1 MMACSCSLI
10 PSKQIEV
17 ISKPIER
24 TIVQPIMPRQID
36 LKDPYWYVVSDKNIE
51 EFLER
56 VEKDQ
61 GQLVFVAMSV
71 SDYELMSYNMQELKR
86 YINELKE
93 VVVYYRKVGLSLI
106 KKFEGCELE
115 AYKCAAGVWTIG
127 YGSTKGV
134 KEGDTLTEEE
144 TDSLLLHEM
153 DEYEG
158 YVLEAVEMPLS
169 QHQFDA
175 IVSWTFNLGPSNL
188 NASTMLKVL
197 NKGDYE
203 DVPAQIKRWNK
214 AGGKVLEGLVR
225 RREAEALLFEGKE
238 WHQV

>member
-1 MMACSCSLI
+1 MNLKKLLSI
-10 PSKQIEV
+10 IEKLLQKKRNKDMK
-17 ISKPIER
+17 IS
-24 TIVQPIMPRQID
+24 
-36 LKDPYWYVVSDKNIE
+36 
-51 EFLER
+51 
-56 VEKDQ
+56 
-61 GQLVFVAMSV
+61 
-71 SDYELMSYNMQELKR
+71 QE
-86 YINELKE
+86 
-93 VVVYYRKVGLSLI
+93 GLSLI

-144 TDSLLLHEM
+144 TDNLLLHEM

-188 NASTMLKVL
+188 KASTMLKVL
-197 NKGDYE
+197 NKGNYE

-214 AGGKVLEGLVR
+214 AGGKVLEGLIR